1 MAVPYYGTGDQE
13 ELVKLFQQYGV
24 RDPGI
29 AQGVLG
35 EVFAGGPLQG
45 PQAATNLQ
53 QYLERGQLEQS
64 LGSRGVR
71 MGGAADVD
79 RTLLGLQQ
87 NIQRERL
94 APRSG
99 SGWEDFNIPV
109 QPQDR
114 PQTPFQVPG
123 SVKMPPP
130 KPVETDDLFTEDM
143 SGLSR
148 ALNAARMRESAL
160 STQQSQFRT
169 GADPTGQA
177 MGMGSS
183 DGMGVNTGSSLTP
196 EVGAAWAGF
205 QGVYNSTTPDQTLA
219 QVFKDAQ
226 RSPKT
231 RNNMELTQSVLSKFV
246 QGQALDRQI
255 EALANDPLAQA
266 SNPTAPSVVDFQK
279 QRETAFEARKKL
291 REQFETDY
299 REFIS
304 RQPEYLSRNA
314 GWHISKENAHL
325 AMTESVKGRAR
336 RLAQALGIKGPAGMD
351 AAEAV
356 MSGMTPQEI
365 YDATR
370 KVESGMSVQDLMAQM
385 G

>member
-1 MAVPYYGTGDQE
+1 MCWRSSWPRSRCGSSWRGSRPRSTPSWRRWRFRRIRFPRGIPRPGPSSAWRSRSRSPRRRGRSRMAVPYYGTGDQE

-143 SGLSR
+143 SGLGR
-148 ALNAARMRESAL
+148 ALNAARMRQSAL

-177 MGMGSS
+177 LG
-183 DGMGVNTGSSLTP
+183 
-196 EVGAAWAGF
+196 
-205 QGVYNSTTPDQTLA
+205 
-219 QVFKDAQ
+219 
-226 RSPKT
+226 
-231 RNNMELTQSVLSKFV
+231 
-246 QGQALDRQI
+246 RQI

-266 SNPTAPSVVDFQK
+266 TNPTAPSVVDFQK